1 MRILHLC
8 LSNFYIDGYSY
19 QENALVAQ
27 NVADGHDVRVIA
39 STEVFDEHRQL
50 SYVLPSSYLGTD
62 GAWFDR
68 ISYFPGI
75 PHILARKLRIHRG
88 VYNRIKEF
96 NPDVILFHC
105 ACGAEI
111 ATAARYVRD
120 NPHVKLYVDSHED
133 SYNSANSFISKWFL
147 HYLYYRPILLRSM
160 RYINRVLPVSV
171 SCLEF
176 MRDFYG
182 VPEEK
187 LEFYPLGGHVPDN
200 IEYAEQRKEARRA
213 LNVPANGIL
222 IVQSGKFDKP
232 KKLIESL
239 RAFAQIPDERL
250 QFVLVGHLYQEVEG
264 EALELIQADSR
275 VRFVGWKTSDELQA
289 LLCGA
294 DVYCQPGTQSA
305 TMQMAVSCRC
315 AIILDD
321 VASHKPYHKN
331 NGWLVR
337 DDADLKRALSD
348 VSQSE
353 KVLEMGHN
361 SHLLALQM
369 LDYRI
374 LAKRLYRSSPLALSR

>member
-1 MRILHLC
+1 MKICHMC
-8 LSNFYIDGYSY
+8 LSCFYIDGYSY
-19 QENALVAQ
+19 QENELVRQ
-27 NVADGHDVRVIA
+27 NVLDGHEVFVIA
-39 STEVFDEHRQL
+39 STETYAEDRTL
-50 SYVLPSSYLGTD
+50 SYIRPGDYEGGE
-62 GAWFDR
+62 GAPVCRVD
-68 ISYFPGI
+68 YK
-75 PHILARKLRIHRG
+75 HILTDSISRKLRRHPNI
-88 VYNRIKEF
+88 YEKLAAF
-96 NPDVILFHC
+96 NPDVLMFHG

-133 SYNSANSFISKWFL
+133 SYNSANSFTSKWFL

-160 RYINRVLPVSV
+160 RYISKVLPVSV

-200 IEYAEQRKEARRA
+200 IEYAKQREETRRA
-213 LNVPANGIL
+213 LNVPADGIL

-250 QFVLVGHLYQEVEG
+250 QFVLVGHLYEEVEG
-264 EALELIQADSR
+264 EALELMQADSR
-275 VRFVGWKTSDELQA
+275 VRFLGWKTSDELQA
-289 LLCGA
+289 VLCGA

-337 DDADLKRALSD
+337 DDTDLKRALSD

-353 KVLEMGHN
+353 KVLEMGQN

-374 LAKRLYRSSPLALSR
+374 LAKRLYR